1 MEKINSITTNK
12 VIKICIIG
20 AGRAGNFHVNS
31 LSTNKNY
38 ELLYIV
44 DQDLKRAEE
53 LAQKANCL
61 SHNDTDYVLYN
72 TNIDAVIVCTTT
84 STHYDLTMKCLK
96 ANKHVFCE
104 KPLGNN
110 ENEIHNCFNLANS
123 LNLKL
128 LVAYQKRF
136 DKNYNKLYNIINN
149 NNYKPKNIHI
159 VNKDYPV
166 PPISYLKTSNGIV
179 EDMICHDID
188 IINSYMNFEKPEKL
202 ITFTHTNDSTLK
214 ELDEIEVIEIMMQ
227 YKNGQ
232 IVTFSASRVSQNGY
246 DQRVEIHGD
255 FGMLTLNNQL
265 DDTIVK
271 YDTNGSHTSK
281 TNYSFGNRYK
291 EAYIKELEHF
301 YYIIV
306 NNEKPIIQENHLVL
320 TKKICNAINKS
331 IKENCM
337 IYLEEGTK
345 LRNYKSNE
353 SDESNGSSGSDES
366 NVSNK
371 QYELYKDMHTFQ
383 TLEFVKNKKQQYSK
397 LNNCKMTMKEALEKL
412 NSFVDQS
419 DPDLDEE
426 NIIHAYQTAERIRIL
441 HPLNKELQIV
451 GLIHDVGKVLYTFD
465 EPNWAVVGD
474 TYVVGC
480 KYPESIVYYETLKLN
495 SDYGKYDE
503 NGIYESS
510 CGIDNL
516 YLSFGHD
523 EYLYQVLVQNNIDNI
538 SKQNKDIIRYHSFY
552 PWHTNGDY
560 KHLMSKEDEETLE
573 NIKYFNNFDLY
584 SKEDKN
590 FVLTNEIKKYYD
602 NLLEEY
608 FPDILQW

>member
-1 MEKINSITTNK
+1 MEKFNLNDSTKSNK

-38 ELLYIV
+38 ELLYII
-44 DQDLKRAEE
+44 DQDLKKAAE

-61 SHNDTDYVLYN
+61 SHNDTDYILYN
-72 TNIDAVIVCTTT
+72 INIDAVIICTTT
-84 STHYDLTMKCLK
+84 STHYDLTIKCLK

-166 PPISYLKTSNGIV
+166 PPSSYLKTSNGIV

-188 IINSYMNFEKPEKL
+188 IINSYMNFEIPEKL

-214 ELDEIEVIEIMMQ
+214 ELNEIEVIEIMMQ

-281 TNYSFGNRYK
+281 INYSFGNRYK

-301 YYIIV
+301 YNIIIK
-306 NNEKPIIQENHLVL
+306 NEKPIIQENHLVL

-337 IYLEEGTK
+337 IYLEKGTK
-345 LRNYKSNE
+345 LRNYKSNV
-353 SDESNGSSGSDES
+353 SNESNES
-366 NVSNK
+366 NEINK

-480 KYPESIVYYETLKLN
+480 KYPESIVYHETLKLN
-495 SDYGKYDE
+495 PDYGKYDQ
-503 NGIYESS
+503 NGIYESG
-510 CGIDNL
+510 CGTDNL
-516 YLSFGHD
+516 HLSFGHD
-523 EYLYQVLVQNNIDNI
+523 EYLYQVLVQNNIDKI

-590 FVLTNEIKKYYD
+590 FVLTDEIKKYYD
-602 NLLEEY
+602 NLLQEY

>member
-1 MEKINSITTNK
+1 MEKFNSNNLNKSIISNK

-38 ELLYIV
+38 ELLYII
-44 DQDLKRAEE
+44 DQDLKKAAE

-61 SHNDTDYVLYN
+61 SHNDTDYILYN
-72 TNIDAVIVCTTT
+72 VNIDAVIICTTT

-166 PPISYLKTSNGIV
+166 PPSSYLKTSNGIV

-188 IINSYMNFEKPEKL
+188 IINCYMNFEIPEKL

-214 ELDEIEVIEIMMQ
+214 ELNEIEVIEIMMQ

-281 TNYSFGNRYK
+281 INYSFGNRYK

-301 YYIIV
+301 YNIIIS
-306 NNEKPIIQENHLVL
+306 NEKPIIQENHLVL

-337 IYLEEGTK
+337 IYLEECTK

-353 SDESNGSSGSDES
+353 SNESNEI
-366 NVSNK
+366 NK

-480 KYPESIVYYETLKLN
+480 KYSESIVYYETLKLN
-495 SDYGKYDE
+495 PDYSKYDQ
-503 NGIYESS
+503 NGIYESG

-516 YLSFGHD
+516 HLSFGHD
-523 EYLYQVLVQNNIDNI
+523 EYLYQVLVQNNIDKI

-560 KHLMSKEDEETLE
+560 KHLMSKEDEQTLE

-590 FVLTNEIKKYYD
+590 FVLTHEIKKYYD